1 MAGKPGRSGGAR
13 QGAGR
18 KPKAER
24 FKSAIA
30 AAEKRIAD
38 HLPQLIDSLLELS
51 EGVTVQETDAQGR
64 EKVYTR
70 PPDFRAASYL
80 IDRILGKPVQAI
92 EAEHTGADGGP
103 ISLQVTGFQQALT
116 KAYGDRD
123 CLPEATPSE

>member
-1 MAGKPGRSGGAR
+1 MAGTHGGKRA
-13 QGAGR
+13 GAGR
-18 KPKAER
+18 KPTRER
-24 FKSAIA
+24 FASKVG

-38 HLPQLIDSLLELS
+38 RLPELIDHLFELS

-80 IDRILGKPVQAI
+80 IDRILGKPVQAVD
-92 EAEHTGADGGP
+92 AELTGEGGGP
-103 ISLQVTGFQQALT
+103 ISLHVTGFEQALT

-123 CLPEATPSE
+123 RISEGSLADG

>member
-1 MAGKPGRSGGAR
+1 MAGVAGKSGGAR

-24 FKSAIA
+24 FKGAIA

-38 HLPQLIDSLLELS
+38 RLPDLIDNLLELS
-51 EGVTVQETDAQGR
+51 AGVTVQETDAQGR

-92 EAEHTGADGGP
+92 EAEHTGEGGGP
-103 ISLQVTGFQQALT
+103 ISLHVTGFEQALT

-123 CLPEATPSE
+123 RIPEAAPGE